1 VGITVEQLLAHPELS
16 ATLIAGAEGL
26 GRRGPIRW
34 AHTTEL
40 VDPTPWLEGGE
51 LLLTTGLGLR
61 DDASAQRRFVAG
73 IAAHGVVALGVAL
86 GISMEA
92 MPAELV
98 AACDEHDLPLFTL
111 PYEVPFIA
119 VSRLVADAEL
129 GDQYTGLRDALD
141 LHRQLLAAVVA
152 DAGVAGVLER
162 VARVVPGIGLL
173 AFDFG
178 GRPLASAGAP
188 CPPNADVWEA
198 LPDDR
203 PRGTVVFGDIHLR
216 FATVLLGERAEAVL
230 VAASTTP
237 LSQADELAFEQGVAG
252 ISLDLARRRS
262 VRESRRDR
270 IEELLDELDAGRMG
284 TEDLERRLERLGA
297 VLPARYRVL
306 AIGRRQGDR
315 EREVDVAL
323 YDLIEDLLVEDG
335 RPFVGLAGGHLW
347 AVVPDESNAPARIR
361 KVAASRGW
369 PDVNVG
375 RSRVGS
381 GAVALPTA
389 IREAEAALADDGP
402 APVRDAAD
410 LGLSGLLAAVR
421 DDVHAADF
429 VERVLGPVLAHD
441 AETSAQL
448 ADTLRAYLAHGCRPG
463 PAAEQ
468 LRIHRHTLTYRLDR
482 VRDLTGR
489 DPRAGEHLVEFGLA
503 LELAAQG

>member
-1 VGITVEQLLAHPELS
+1 MAITLQDLLAHPDLAAELV
-16 ATLIAGAEGL
+16 AGAAGVGE
-26 GRRGPIRW
+26 RGSIRW

-61 DDASAQRRFVAG
+61 DDPADQRRFVAG

-86 GISMEA
+86 GISMDE
-92 MPAELV
+92 MPPALV
-98 AACDEHDLPLFTL
+98 AACDAHDLPLFTL
-111 PYEVPFIA
+111 PYAVPFIA

-129 GDQYTGLRDALD
+129 GDQYVGLRDALD
-141 LHRQLLAAVVA
+141 LHRQLLTAVVA
-152 DAGVAGVLER
+152 GAGVQGVLDR
-162 VARVVPGIGLL
+162 VAGAVPGMGLL

-178 GRPLASAGAP
+178 GRPLATAGEP
-188 CPPNADVWEA
+188 GPPSADVWEA

-203 PRGTVVFGDIHLR
+203 PRGIAQLDGMHLR
-216 FATVLLGERAEAVL
+216 FATILLGDRAEAVL
-230 VAASTTP
+230 VAASAAP

-270 IEELLDELDAGRMG
+270 IEELLDELDAGRID
-284 TEDLERRLERLGA
+284 TDDLERRLERLGA
-297 VLPARYRVL
+297 GLPPRFRVL
-306 AIGRRQGDR
+306 AIGRRRGGR

-335 RPFVGLAGGHLW
+335 RPFVGLSGAHLW
-347 AVVPDESNAPARIR
+347 AVVPDESDAPSRIR
-361 KVAASRGW
+361 SVASSRGW

-375 RSRVGS
+375 RSRVAS
-381 GAVALPTA
+381 GAGALATA

-421 DDVHAADF
+421 DDVHASDF
-429 VERVLGPVLAHD
+429 VERVLGPVLVHD
-441 AETSAQL
+441 AETSGQL

-482 VRDLTGR
+482 VGELTGR
-489 DPRAGEHLVEFGLA
+489 DPRSGEHLVEFGLA
-503 LELAAQG
+503 LELAAQS

>member
-1 VGITVEQLLAHPELS
+1 MAITLEDLLAHPDLS
-16 ATLIAGAEGL
+16 AQVVAGQAGL
-26 GRRGPIRW
+26 GRRGAIRW

-61 DDASAQRRFVAG
+61 DDPEAQRRFVEG
-73 IAAHGVVALGVAL
+73 IARHGVVAVGIAL
-86 GISMEA
+86 GISMEE
-92 MPAELV
+92 MPEGLI
-98 AACDEHDLPLFTL
+98 AACEEHDLPLFTL

-119 VSRLVADAEL
+119 VSRIVADAEL
-129 GDQYTGLRDALD
+129 GDQYAGLRDALD

-152 DAGVAGVLER
+152 DAGVAGVLDR
-162 VARVVPGIGLL
+162 VARAVPGIGLL

-178 GRPLASAGAP
+178 GRPLASAGTP
-188 CPPNADVWEA
+188 CPPSGEVWEA

-203 PRGTVVFGDIHLR
+203 PRGAALLDGIHLR

-230 VAASTTP
+230 VAASATP

-270 IEELLDELDAGRMG
+270 IEELLDELDAGRID

-297 VLPARYRVL
+297 VLPDRFRVL
-306 AIGRRQGDR
+306 AIGRRQGGR

-335 RPFVGLAGGHLW
+335 RPFVGLAGAHLW

-361 KVAASRGW
+361 TVAASRGW

-375 RSRVGS
+375 RSRVAS
-381 GAVALPTA
+381 GAGALPTA

-410 LGLSGLLAAVR
+410 LGLSGLLAALR

-429 VERVLGPVLAHD
+429 VERVLGPVLVHD

-448 ADTLRAYLAHGCRPG
+448 ADSLRAYLAHGCRPG
-463 PAAEQ
+463 PAAEE

-489 DPRAGEHLVEFGLA
+489 DPRSGEHLVEFGLA
-503 LELAAQG
+503 LELIAQG

>member
-1 VGITVEQLLAHPELS
+1 MALSVEDLLAHPDLS
-16 ATLIAGAEGL
+16 ASLVAGGAGL

-61 DDASAQRRFVAG
+61 GDAAAQRRFVAG
-73 IAAHGVVALGVAL
+73 IAEHGVVALGVAL
-86 GISMEA
+86 GISMDE
-92 MPAELV
+92 MPAELL

-129 GDQYTGLRDALD
+129 GDQYAGLRDALD

-152 DAGVAGVLER
+152 DDGVAGVLDR
-162 VARVVPGIGLL
+162 VARAVPGIGLL

-188 CPPNADVWEA
+188 CPPTGEVWEA

-203 PRGTVVFGDIHLR
+203 PRGTAMLGDLQLR

-230 VAASTTP
+230 VAASVTP

-252 ISLDLARRRS
+252 ISVDLARRRS

-270 IEELLDELDAGRMG
+270 IEELLDELDAGRID

-297 VLPARYRVL
+297 VLPLRYRVL
-306 AIGRRQGDR
+306 AIGRRQGGR

-347 AVVPDESNAPARIR
+347 AVVPDESNAPTRIR
-361 KVAASRGW
+361 TVATSRGW

-375 RSRVGS
+375 RSRVAS
-381 GAVALPTA
+381 GAGALPTA

-421 DDVHAADF
+421 HDVHAADF
-429 VERVLGPVLAHD
+429 VERVLGPVLVHD
-441 AETSAQL
+441 AETAGQL

-463 PAAEQ
+463 PAADE

-489 DPRAGEHLVEFGLA
+489 DPRSGEHLVEFGLA
-503 LELAAQG
+503 LELVTQG